1 MKKNMGIPTT
11 FSYDQYKSNHNETD
25 QSIKEVPNK
34 DNTTN
39 IYDENN
45 KSDNNQIDYDYVTAL
60 AHGLPP
66 TGGLGIGIDRLCM
79 LFTNTNTIKNIVSF
93 PIIKPHGKD

>member
-1 MKKNMGIPTT
+1 MIKTNEKNMGIPTT

-66 TGGLGIGIDRLCM
+66 TGGLGIDYIY
-79 LFTNTNTIKNIVSF
+79 NVYPSPIKSF
-93 PIIKPHGKD
+93 YLILK